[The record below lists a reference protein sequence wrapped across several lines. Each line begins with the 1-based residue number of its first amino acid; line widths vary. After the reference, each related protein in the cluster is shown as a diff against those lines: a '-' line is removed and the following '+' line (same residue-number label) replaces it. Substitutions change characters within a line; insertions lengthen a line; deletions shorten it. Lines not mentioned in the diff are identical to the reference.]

1 MLHHPEQP
9 NHKRRFPFPALVLA
23 FVLVSLLIG
32 TSAWAFVKS
41 NEQNITS
48 SHSTQ
53 GTLQETRVDMTPV
66 KQVNAT
72 QTALVHRTPTGRAPQ
87 AGTQT
92 SPLLF
97 GTNLALVDATDT
109 FLRSTA
115 TRALLQQIHTRIIRM
130 PTRDYLSEAITIQ
143 TAQLIKDIGA
153 IPLVNLRGAVDRTVL
168 ADDTRVIQDMN
179 HVFGTQTVY
188 YEYGNEEEAQDIT
201 AAQYTASWNAIIPQ
215 LKQLA
220 PQGQFIGPV
229 NAKYEPDYL
238 MAFLANAQ
246 PRPDQISWHEYT
258 CDDDRTRDKCIA
270 NIATWTTHIQNARAR
285 MTSALGTALPIMITE
300 WNYTPKVN
308 AYDSKH
314 HDSAFMS
321 AWTTQAM
328 QTLAANHIFASM
340 QYACTDTIPMIK
352 NEVLTSQ
359 GLTFQ
364 AQYQHLIVEGQP
376 PRAPVG

>member
-41 NEQNITS
+41 NERNITS
-48 SHSTQ
+48 SPSTQ

-72 QTALVHRTPTGRAPQ
+72 QTALVHTTPTRRVPQ

-97 GTNLALVDATDT
+97 GTNLALIDATDT

-179 HVFGTQTVY
+179 RVFGTQTVY

-201 AAQYTASWNAIIPQ
+201 AAQYTTSWNAIIPQ
-215 LKQLA
+215 LKLLA

-229 NAKYEPDYL
+229 NAKYEPGYL

-258 CDDDRTRDKCIA
+258 CDDDRTRDECIA
-270 NIATWTTHIQNARAR
+270 NIATWTTHIQDARAR
-285 MTSALGTALPIMITE
+285 MTSVLGTALPIMITE

-314 HDSAFMS
+314 RDSAFMS
-321 AWTTQAM
+321 VWTTQAM

-340 QYACTDTIPMIK
+340 QYACTDTIP
-352 NEVLTSQ
+352 
-359 GLTFQ
+359 
-364 AQYQHLIVEGQP
+364 P
-376 PRAPVG
+376 

>member
-229 NAKYEPDYL
+229 NAKYKPDYL

-258 CDDDRTRDKCIA
+258 CDDDRTRDECIA